1 MEAGWR
7 LVGVPPAAGVD
18 VQIVAADLQ
27 KDSQWFGFGLA
38 DQYRVFVAA
47 PQSDISANSAEDSAK
62 RVGPFL
68 CCGERTDGSRT
79 ASRNAMVVR
88 GIAEFLCFRN
98 FLKRFF
104 DQKSRVEVAHA
115 VVFEGAVEARL
126 GAFGGGGDDAG
137 VDEETDGDVVTHHIR
152 LKQTQTVSCPL
163 ACVAS
168 SQCTHNVRDLCR
180 SHDTGGR
187 VERG

>member
-38 DQYRVFVAA
+38 DQDRVFVAA

-98 FLKRFF
+98 FRKRFF

-115 VVFEGAVEARL
+115 VVFEATVETCL
-126 GAFGGGGDDAG
+126 CCIVVAG
-137 VDEETDGDVVTHHIR
+137 TTPGMT
-152 LKQTQTVSCPL
+152 KMPSCTGISPL
-163 ACVAS
+163 
-168 SQCTHNVRDLCR
+168 
-180 SHDTGGR
+180 
-187 VERG
+187 